1 MNSKPGGSEAS
12 SRRVLSPEER
22 VSEVLFGLIMVITF
36 TGSLSIAEA
45 GRDDVRTMI
54 IGAVGCN
61 VAWGIIDSVFYL
73 LGCLAERSR
82 SALTLRALRGA
93 TNSAAAQ
100 QILVEA
106 LPPLVASVL
115 EPSELESL
123 QQRLRTLPQ
132 TDSAGLTRSDAA
144 GALGVFLLV
153 FVTTFPVTIPFIFV
167 HEISVAMRIS
177 NAIAVSMLLVA
188 GAVYGRAIGRSA
200 WAFSVGMAGLGGVLV
215 ALTIAL
221 GG

>member
-1 MNSKPGGSEAS
+1 MNLKPGAS
-12 SRRVLSPEER
+12 TASAQRVLSPEER

-45 GRDDVRTMI
+45 GRDDVRTMV

-82 SALTLRALRGA
+82 SVLTLRALRGA
-93 TNSAAAQ
+93 PDSAAAQ
-100 QILVEA
+100 QIIVEV

-115 EPSELESL
+115 EPSELESI

-132 TDSAGLTRSDAA
+132 RDSAGLTKSDAA

-167 HEISVAMRIS
+167 HDISVAMRFS
-177 NAIAVSMLLVA
+177 NAIALSMLLVA
-188 GAVYGRAIGRSA
+188 GAVYGRSIGRSA
-200 WAFSVGMAGLGGVLV
+200 LAFSVGMAGLGGVLV

>member
-1 MNSKPGGSEAS
+1 MNSKPGGSQAS
-12 SRRVLSPEER
+12 RQRVLSPEER

-93 TNSAAAQ
+93 THSAAAQ
-100 QILVEA
+100 QVLVEA
-106 LPPLVASVL
+106 I
-115 EPSELESL
+115 
-123 QQRLRTLPQ
+123 QQRVRTLPQ

-188 GAVYGRAIGRSA
+188 GAVYGRAIGRPA
-200 WAFSVGMAGLGGVLV
+200 WAFSVGMAALGGVLV

>member
-1 MNSKPGGSEAS
+1 MNSTPGGEGSAK
-12 SRRVLSPEER
+12 RVLEPHER

-45 GRDDVRTMI
+45 GRDDVRTMV

-61 VAWGIIDSVFYL
+61 LAWGIIDSVFYL

-82 SALTLRALRGA
+82 SLLTLRAIRGA
-93 TNSAAAQ
+93 TDSAAAQ
-100 QILVEA
+100 RVVAEA

-115 EPSELESL
+115 EPRELESIL
-123 QQRLRTLPQ
+123 QRLRGLPQ
-132 TDSAGLTRSDAA
+132 TRSAGLTRNDAA

-153 FVTTFPVTIPFIFV
+153 FASTFPVTIPFIFV
-167 HEISVAMRIS
+167 QELSLAMRLS
-177 NAIAVSMLLVA
+177 NAIAVTMLLGA
-188 GAVYGRAIGRSA
+188 GAVYGRSIGRSA
-200 WAFSVGMAGLGGVLV
+200 WAFSVGMAALGGVLV

>member
-1 MNSKPGGSEAS
+1 MSSNPGRSDR

-45 GRDDVRTMI
+45 GREDVRTMV

-61 VAWGIIDSVFYL
+61 LAWGIIDSVFYL

-82 SALTLRALRGA
+82 NGLTLRAIR
-93 TNSAAAQ
+93 SAPDSASAQ
-100 QILVEA
+100 QIIAEA

-115 EPSELESL
+115 EPAELEAI
-123 QQRLRTLPQ
+123 QQRLRSVPQ
-132 TDSAGLTRSDAA
+132 THNAGLTKSDAV

-153 FVTTFPVTIPFIFV
+153 FVSTFPVTIPFIFV
-167 HEISVAMRIS
+167 REVSVAMRLS
-177 NAIAVSMLLVA
+177 NAIALALLLGA
-188 GAVYGRAIGRSA
+188 GAVYGRSIGRSA
-200 WAFSVGMAGLGGVLV
+200 WGFSVGMAALGGVLV